1 MGRSLSLDV
10 GTECDGVQAFEIK
23 CLLQGIYECHGHD
36 FRNYAAASIRRRILL
51 HMRAEGFESVS
62 ALMDRVLRD
71 RASMERLLRGLTLH
85 VTAMFRDPEF
95 YLVFRRKVVPFLR
108 TYPFTRL
115 WVVGCSTGEEVYSLA
130 IVMKEEGLYEKCR
143 IYATDLS
150 DTVLRRAGEGV
161 FPLSAMKT
169 YTENYLKAG
178 GTSEF
183 SSYYTAKFE
192 NAIFRGAL
200 RENIVF
206 AQHNLA
212 SDGSFNEFNVIF
224 CRNVMIYFN
233 TTLQHQVCNLLHD
246 SLARF
251 GILALGSR
259 ESLRFT
265 PHEASYDVIDEQWRT
280 YRRER

>member
-1 MGRSLSLDV
+1 MGSPLSIDV
-10 GTECDGVQAFEIK
+10 SAACSDVQAFEIR
-23 CLLQGIYECHGHD
+23 CLLEGIYQCYGHD
-36 FRNYAAASIRRRILL
+36 FRNYAVASIRRRIL
-51 HMRAEGFESVS
+51 HHAQAEGFESVC
-62 ALMDRVLRD
+62 ALMERVLRD
-71 RASMERLLRGLTLH
+71 RGCMERLLRGLTLH
-85 VTAMFRDPEF
+85 FTAMFRDPEF
-95 YLVFRRKVVPFLR
+95 YLAFRRKVVPFLK

-130 IVMKEEGLYEKCR
+130 IVMKEEGLYDKCR

-150 DTVLRRAGEGV
+150 DTVLRRATEGV

-192 NAIFRGAL
+192 NAIFRSAL

-206 AQHNLA
+206 AQHNLT

-233 TTLQHQVCNLLHD
+233 SSLQHQVCNLLHE

-265 PHEASYDVIDEQWRT
+265 PYEASYDVIDEQWRT

>member
-1 MGRSLSLDV
+1 MGSPLNFNMSSI
-10 GTECDGVQAFEIK
+10 CDAIQTVEIK
-23 CLLQGIYECHGHD
+23 CLLQGIYEYYGHD
-36 FRNYAAASIRRRILL
+36 FRNYAAGSIRRRIVH
-51 HMRAEGFESVS
+51 HMQTEGFESVS
-62 ALMDRVLRD
+62 SLMERVLRD
-71 RASMERLLRGLTLH
+71 RSSMERLLRGLTLH

-130 IVMKEEGLYEKCR
+130 IVMKEEGLYDKCR

-150 DTVLRRAGEGV
+150 DVVIQRASEGV

-178 GTSEF
+178 GTAEF
-183 SSYYTAKFE
+183 SSYYTAKYE
-192 NAIFRGAL
+192 NAIFRSAL

-206 AQHNLA
+206 AQHNLT

-233 TTLQHQVCNLLHD
+233 TTLQHQVCNLLHE

>member
-1 MGRSLSLDV
+1 MGSPLSVATSAARD
-10 GTECDGVQAFEIK
+10 DVQAFEVK
-23 CLLQGIYECHGHD
+23 CLLEGIYKCYGHD
-36 FRNYAAASIRRRILL
+36 FRNYAEASIRRRIVH
-51 HMRAEGFESVS
+51 HMQSEGFGSVC
-62 ALMDRVLRD
+62 ALMERVLRD
-71 RASMERLLRGLTLH
+71 RDSMERLLRGLTLH

-95 YLVFRRKVVPFLR
+95 YSLFRRKVVPFLR

-130 IVMKEEGLYEKCR
+130 IVMKEEGLYDKCR

-150 DTVLRRAGEGV
+150 DSVLQRASEGV
-161 FPLSAMKT
+161 FPLSAMKS

-178 GTSEF
+178 GNSEF

-192 NAIFRGAL
+192 NAIFRSAL

-206 AQHNLA
+206 AQHNLT

-233 TTLQHQVCNLLHD
+233 TTLQYQVCNLLHE

-251 GILALGSR
+251 GILVLGSR